1 MQALLR
7 RQEFWLA
14 LITLLLGLG
23 IGLANPAFL
32 SLANLFDLCKS
43 STVTGLFALGV
54 LVVLISGGIDVSFAA
69 IGAFS
74 MYVTTKI
81 LLALDF
87 QGSVVIAFLLAG
99 AIGIALGLFNAVF
112 IAFFRLPTLIVTLG
126 SASLF
131 RGLLLGLVGTT
142 IVNNLPGGMIRFS
155 KSVPLGLMRPNGTFT
170 GLSPAFLLLV
180 LAALLVGFLLRRTM
194 LGRGLYAMGG
204 NLVAARAGRVQPS
217 PPAILHLWSRR
228 AAVRCGGPRARLHDA
243 QRQPLRPRGHGTQRP
258 RGRRPRR
265 GQHHRRSGH
274 SPRDHAGRS
283 ADRDDQQ
290 QPDPARHPLLLAEGR
305 DGLGDPRKHRSHGPN
320 RRAANPRSRLVLTN
334 DDKGMPGQRVGCAMH
349 TTGVA
354 LFWNWCARHTLPR
367 LLLVTLA
374 VFALMSVANGDRFLS
389 CAQFRVDVLS
399 IP

>member
-1 MQALLR
+1 MRRLLR

-14 LITLLLGLG
+14 LITLLLGVG
-23 IGLANPAFL
+23 IGLVNPAFL

-204 NLVAARAGRVQPS
+204 NLVAAQRAGFN
-217 PPAILHLWSRR
+217 LRR
-228 AAVRCGGPRARLHDA
+228 QQFFIYGLVGLLSGVAGLVHACMMRNANPFDLVGMELNVLAAVVLGGASITGGRGTVLGTMLGVLLIVTINNSLILLDIPSYWQKVVTGLVILVSTAVTARIGGQRLH
-243 QRQPLRPRGHGTQRP
+243 GV
-258 RGRRPRR
+258 
-265 GQHHRRSGH
+265 
-274 SPRDHAGRS
+274 
-283 ADRDDQQ
+283 
-290 QPDPARHPLLLAEGR
+290 
-305 DGLGDPRKHRSHGPN
+305 GL
-320 RRAANPRSRLVLTN
+320 
-334 DDKGMPGQRVGCAMH
+334 C
-349 TTGVA
+349 
-354 LFWNWCARHTLPR
+354 
-367 LLLVTLA
+367 
-374 VFALMSVANGDRFLS
+374 
-389 CAQFRVDVLS
+389 
-399 IP
+399 